1 MRDMNISD
9 NLDSEKSNL
18 CNIRKAI
25 LKICME
31 RLLVC
36 SVYLL
41 QALMIVGWYK
51 QDDSDNPEIV
61 DLLIRNKPLLEE
73 LEFLNSNKTV
83 LALFVEI
90 GNEN

>member
-9 NLDSEKSNL
+9 NLDCEKSNL
-18 CNIRKAI
+18 CYSRKAI

-41 QALMIVGWYK
+41 QALMIVGF
-51 QDDSDNPEIV
+51 QDDTDNPEIV
-61 DLLIRNKPLLEE
+61 DLLIRNKPLFEE

-83 LALFVEI
+83 LTLFDEI

>member
-1 MRDMNISD
+1 MRDMN
-9 NLDSEKSNL
+9 LSEKRNL

-31 RLLVC
+31 RLLLC

-51 QDDSDNPEIV
+51 QDESDNPELV

-83 LALFVEI
+83 LALLVEI

>member
-1 MRDMNISD
+1 
-9 NLDSEKSNL
+9 LF
-18 CNIRKAI
+18 
-25 LKICME
+25 
-31 RLLVC
+31 
-36 SVYLL
+36 
-41 QALMIVGWYK
+41 GWYK

>member
-1 MRDMNISD
+1 MRDMIISD
-9 NLDSEKSNL
+9 NLDCEKWNL

-25 LKICME
+25 LKIFME

-51 QDDSDNPEIV
+51 QDNSDIPEIV